1 MLIKLKNFK
10 NSNLDSSVH
19 IHAVGCCRPTTQYR
33 DLRKTE
39 KWAGMSVHLT
49 EIETA
54 SDLLHLPAVNVLQD
68 TRFLL
73 SEPVWPNG
81 KALGW

>member
-1 MLIKLKNFK
+1 M
-10 NSNLDSSVH
+10 H
-19 IHAVGCCRPTTQYR
+19 INAVGCCGPTTQCR

-39 KWAGMSVHLT
+39 KWAEMSVHLT

-73 SEPVWPNG
+73 GELVWPSG
-81 KALGW
+81 KALG